1 MAILEIQGLTKHYPH
16 FSLDNVSFS
25 LDEGYIM
32 GFIGRNGSGK
42 STTLK
47 SLYRLVK
54 KDAGEISLLGK
65 RLEDYN
71 EKELKQNVSL
81 MLGGIDFYGN
91 TKVGRITEATRPFYE
106 NWDEGTYQK
115 LIKKFS
121 LIEDK
126 KFKELSN
133 GMKTKY
139 LLTLAMSH
147 HAKLLILDEPT
158 SGLDPFSR
166 DEILTT
172 FQEFIASG
180 DSSVL
185 FSTQIVS
192 DLEQIADYITYIKD
206 GKIIKSEEKEAFCD
220 SYRYFRIKPSEAKS
234 IPSSLI
240 LGHKE
245 NNVVYEGL
253 VKKEDENRLPSD
265 AVVFVPNIEQVMIMI
280 ERGNHYESV
289 AL

>member
-91 TKVGRITEATRPFYE
+91 TKIGRITEATRPFYE

-289 AL
+289 TL

>member
-91 TKVGRITEATRPFYE
+91 TKIGRITEATRPFYE

>member
-54 KDAGEISLLGK
+54 KDAGEIFLLGK

-106 NWDEGTYQK
+106 NWDESTYQK

-280 ERGNHYESV
+280 ERGNRYESV

>member
-1 MAILEIQGLTKHYPH
+1 MAILEIKGLAKHYPH
-16 FSLDNVSFS
+16 FSLDHVSFS

-54 KDAGEISLLGK
+54 KDEGEIILLDK
-65 RLEDYN
+65 KLEDYN

-81 MLGGIDFYGN
+81 MLGGVDFYSN
-91 TKVGRITEATRPFYE
+91 TRIGRITEATRPFYE
-106 NWDEGTYQK
+106 NWDEETYQK
-115 LIKKFS
+115 LIHKFS
-121 LIEDK
+121 LLEDK

-147 HAKLLILDEPT
+147 HARLLILDEPT

-172 FQEFIASG
+172 FQEFIVSG
-180 DSSVL
+180 ERSVL

-192 DLEQIADYITYIKD
+192 DLEQIADYITYIKA
-206 GKIIKSEEKEAFCD
+206 GKIVKSLEKEAFCHN
-220 SYRYFRIKPSEAKS
+220 YRYFRIRPDEAKS
-234 IPSSLI
+234 IPSSII

-245 NNVVYEGL
+245 TKAVYEGL
-253 VKKEDENRLPSD
+253 IQSKDENRLPSD

-280 ERGNHYESV
+280 ERGNDYESV
-289 AL
+289 TL